1 MSSVGPLARWP
12 VGGLTRWPVNPF
24 YQSEGERML
33 LIFRKIKDFSGNYR
47 KEYRAI
53 QKSES
58 SV

>member
-1 MSSVGPLARWP
+1 MSSVGPLA
-12 VGGLTRWPVNPF
+12 RWPVNPF